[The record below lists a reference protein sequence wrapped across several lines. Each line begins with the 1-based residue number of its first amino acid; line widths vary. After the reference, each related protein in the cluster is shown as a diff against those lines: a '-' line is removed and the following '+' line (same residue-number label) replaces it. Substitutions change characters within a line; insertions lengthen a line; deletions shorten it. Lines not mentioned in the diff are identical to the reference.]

1 MRRGLSLSIVV
12 IGGIIALITIPLIL
26 LPILSSIKDTV
37 YSAEERLINAILD
50 NTIRLIDLQFEN
62 LYQEK
67 QSRLLE
73 IHRDLKNFTIS
84 TVALLRKVK
93 SKSDREIAIHNLR
106 NIKLFIYD
114 ESGEKILGSEDIFS
128 PELIRSGIRIAKIS
142 GETFMQFR
150 SDDCPYLLYFKYYPK
165 IGWIALAAYSL
176 KKLEEDFK
184 IRYCQSIFNLRN
196 ALKNLQLEKTGYI
209 VVISKSGKILLHP
222 NPELEGK
229 EVPREPEKGRS
240 IFKLIK
246 EAATKDKHIFSY
258 LWYSPDGKKIAK
270 KLGFV
275 RYYKPLGWYVMAAV
289 YEEDVREKIKKMSVT
304 IGSVVGIGA
313 LLSLLLAISL
323 TRRLRREMKLLLL
336 TWETAQV
343 GIVICS
349 SDGDTI
355 KKINQSFMSLTGK
368 REEELLGK
376 RMSELIHPEDRPI
389 FSKYIATVKEGNQ
402 SDCQIRLKKETGE
415 NIHVILKSS
424 VCGEGEKEIFLHSL
438 MDISEI
444 IELQLQLERTN
455 EALQKLS
462 SRDHLTGAFNRRMLD
477 IDLAEKLEEAKVRE
491 EHVSL
496 IMLDIDHF
504 KRINDTY
511 GHQVG
516 DYILKSLVRIIHS
529 KLRSEDAIYRY
540 GGEEFVIILPGAGK
554 KNAIKVA
561 ERLRKVIENYPFTYR
576 KEQPPIKISLTCSF
590 GVATFPEDGTTPD
603 ELIRKV
609 DKALYKAKEGGRNR
623 VEIA

>member
-1 MRRGLSLSIVV
+1 MRRGLSLSIIV
-12 IGGIIALITIPLIL
+12 IVGIIVLITIPLIL

-50 NTIRLIDLQFEN
+50 SMIRLIDLQFEN

-73 IHRDLKNFTIS
+73 IHRDLKSFTIS

-93 SKSDREIAIHNLR
+93 SKSDREIAIHNIR
-106 NIKLFIYD
+106 NVKLFIYD
-114 ESGEKILGSEDIFS
+114 ESGKEILGGKNIFP
-128 PELIRSGIRIAKIS
+128 PELIRNGIRVAKIS

-150 SDDCPYLLYFKYYPK
+150 SDDCPYLLYFKYYPQVK
-165 IGWIALAAYSL
+165 WIALAVYSL

-184 IRYCQSIFNLRN
+184 IRYCQSISNLRN
-196 ALKNLQLEKTGYI
+196 ALKDLKLEKSGYI
-209 VVISKSGKILLHP
+209 VVISKNGKILLHP

-229 EVPREPEKGRS
+229 EVPREPKKGRS

-246 EAATKDKHIFSY
+246 EAATKYKHAFSY
-258 LWYSPDGKKIAK
+258 FWYSPDGKKIVK

-275 RYYKPLGWYVMAAV
+275 RYYKPLGWYVMATV
-289 YEEDVREKIKKMSVT
+289 YEEDVREKIRRMSIA
-304 IGSVVGIGA
+304 IGSMVSIGA
-313 LLSLLLAISL
+313 LLSLLLAILL

-343 GIVICS
+343 GIAICS

-355 KKINQSFMSLTGK
+355 RKVNQSFMSLTGK
-368 REEELLGK
+368 REEELLGE
-376 RMSELIHPEDRPI
+376 RMSDLIHPEDRPI

-402 SDCQIRLKKETGE
+402 EDCQIRLRKETGE

-424 VCGEGEKEIFLHSL
+424 LCNEKELFLHSL
-438 MDISEI
+438 MDITEI
-444 IELQLQLERTN
+444 IELQIQLERAN

-462 SRDHLTGAFNRRMLD
+462 SRDHLTGAFNRRTLD
-477 IDLAEKLEEAKVRE
+477 TDLAEKLEEAKVRE
-491 EHVSL
+491 EHLSL
-496 IMLDIDHF
+496 IMFDIDHF

-516 DYILKSLVRIIHS
+516 DYILKSLVRLIHS
-529 KLRSEDAIYRY
+529 KLRSEDSIYRY

-561 ERLRKVIENYPFTYR
+561 ERLRKVIESYPFTYR
-576 KEQPPIKISLTCSF
+576 KEQPPIKIGLTCSF
-590 GVATFPEDGTTPD
+590 GVATFPEDGTAPE